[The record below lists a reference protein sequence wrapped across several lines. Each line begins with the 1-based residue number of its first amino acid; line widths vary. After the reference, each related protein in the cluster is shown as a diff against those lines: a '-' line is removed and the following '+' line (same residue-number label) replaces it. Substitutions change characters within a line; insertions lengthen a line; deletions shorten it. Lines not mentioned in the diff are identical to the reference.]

1 MGNVTFKNFSINKLN
16 KTLKQLNRNGVLVG
30 PRATKGSYGD
40 LANQLQASVDKADE
54 KERKRKGRKAQ
65 QAEQFGD
72 ERSNRSNR
80 SGRRGKGKGMGIAVK
95 GGGRILWKIL
105 KTNSQV

>member
-54 KERKRKGRKAQ
+54 KERKRK
-65 QAEQFGD
+65 
-72 ERSNRSNR
+72 

-95 GGGRILWKIL
+95 GGGRIL
-105 KTNSQV
+105 

>member
-54 KERKRKGRKAQ
+54 KNKKRK
-65 QAEQFGD
+65 
-72 ERSNRSNR
+72 
-80 SGRRGKGKGMGIAVK
+80 SGRRESGKRGMGIAVK

-105 KTNSQV
+105 KTNSQE

>member
-40 LANQLQASVDKADE
+40 LANQLQASMDKADE
-54 KERKRKGRKAQ
+54 KERKRK
-65 QAEQFGD
+65 
-72 ERSNRSNR
+72 

-95 GGGRILWKIL
+95 VEEEYYEK
-105 KTNSQV
+105 S

>member
-1 MGNVTFKNFSINKLN
+1 MGNVTFKKFSINKLN

-40 LANQLQASVDKADE
+40 LANQLQASMDKADE
-54 KERKRKGRKAQ
+54 KERKRK
-65 QAEQFGD
+65 
-72 ERSNRSNR
+72 

-105 KTNSQV
+105 KTNLQE

>member
-40 LANQLQASVDKADE
+40 LANQLQASMDKADE
-54 KERKRKGRKAQ
+54 KERKRK
-65 QAEQFGD
+65 
-72 ERSNRSNR
+72 

-95 GGGRILWKIL
+95 GGGRIL
-105 KTNSQV
+105 

>member
-1 MGNVTFKNFSINKLN
+1 MVDLVKLN

-40 LANQLQASVDKADE
+40 LVNQLQASVDKADE
-54 KERKRKGRKAQ
+54 KERKRK
-65 QAEQFGD
+65 
-72 ERSNRSNR
+72 

-95 GGGRILWKIL
+95 GGGRIL
-105 KTNSQV
+105 

>member
-30 PRATKGSYGD
+30 PRATEGSYGD
-40 LANQLQASVDKADE
+40 LANQLQASIDKADE
-54 KERKRKGRKAQ
+54 KNKKRK
-65 QAEQFGD
+65 
-72 ERSNRSNR
+72 
-80 SGRRGKGKGMGIAVK
+80 SGRESGKRGIGIEVK
-95 GGGRILWKIL
+95 CGGRILWKIL

>member
-40 LANQLQASVDKADE
+40 LVNLLQASSDKAED
-54 KERKRKGRKAQ
+54 KRRKGKARKGQ
-65 QAEQFGD
+65 
-72 ERSNRSNR
+72 
-80 SGRRGKGKGMGIAVK
+80 RGIGMAVK
-95 GGGRILWKIL
+95 GGGRIL
-105 KTNSQV
+105 

>member
-40 LANQLQASVDKADE
+40 LANQLQASMDKADE
-54 KERKRKGRKAQ
+54 KERKRK
-65 QAEQFGD
+65 
-72 ERSNRSNR
+72 

-105 KTNSQV
+105 KTNLQE

>member
-30 PRATKGSYGD
+30 PRATEGSYGD
-40 LANQLQASVDKADE
+40 LANQLQASMDKADE
-54 KERKRKGRKAQ
+54 KERKRK
-65 QAEQFGD
+65 
-72 ERSNRSNR
+72 

-95 GGGRILWKIL
+95 GGGRIL
-105 KTNSQV
+105 